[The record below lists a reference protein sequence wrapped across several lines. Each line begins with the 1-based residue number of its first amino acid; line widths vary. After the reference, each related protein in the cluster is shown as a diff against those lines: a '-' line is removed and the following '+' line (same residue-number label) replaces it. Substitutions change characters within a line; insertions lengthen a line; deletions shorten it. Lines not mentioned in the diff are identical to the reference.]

1 MSDLERRSI
10 DEMRKQIAY
19 VPQRSNIDW
28 NFPIIVR
35 DTVLLGTYPKVGL
48 LRRPKKADKEW
59 AMECLR
65 QVGME
70 EFANRQIGELSGGQ
84 QQRVFLAR
92 ALAQKADYFFLDEP
106 FVGIDVSSEEVI
118 IDILR
123 QLKNAGKIVFVVHH
137 DLSKVK
143 SYFDELVL
151 INKELIDA
159 GPVNKVFQRDNMAKA
174 YQRRT
179 YARWFGGF
187 NVMDFIHDLMTY
199 GFLQKAFVT
208 SIMVGI
214 ICGVIGCFIVLRG
227 MALMGDA
234 ISHAVLPG
242 VAISYML
249 GINYFYGAVATG
261 ILTAF
266 GIGAISQN
274 SRIKNDSSIGLVF
287 SAFFALGIILI
298 TKAGSAT
305 DLTQILFGNVL
316 SVRTSDMWLT
326 LIIGAVVILVV
337 VLFFKELLVSSFDET
352 MAAAYGLKT
361 RFIHYTIMFLLTLVT
376 VASLQTVGVIL
387 VVSMLITPAST
398 AYLLTNRLS
407 VMVVLAAFFGA
418 LSSVIGLYFSFL
430 YNLPS
435 GPVIA
440 LATTS
445 LFLLAFLFAPKQ
457 GIVSK
462 KIRTMGKRKVA
473 TPPLILILTALN
485 YTI

>member
-1 MSDLERRSI
+1 
-10 DEMRKQIAY
+10 
-19 VPQRSNIDW
+19 
-28 NFPIIVR
+28 
-35 DTVLLGTYPKVGL
+35 
-48 LRRPKKADKEW
+48 
-59 AMECLR
+59 ME
-65 QVGME
+65 
-70 EFANRQIGELSGGQ
+70 
-84 QQRVFLAR
+84 
-92 ALAQKADYFFLDEP
+92 
-106 FVGIDVSSEEVI
+106 
-118 IDILR
+118 
-123 QLKNAGKIVFVVHH
+123 
-137 DLSKVK
+137 
-143 SYFDELVL
+143 
-151 INKELIDA
+151 
-159 GPVNKVFQRDNMAKA
+159 
-174 YQRRT
+174 
-179 YARWFGGF
+179 
-187 NVMDFIHDLMTY
+187 FIQDLMTY
-199 GFLQKAFVT
+199 NFLQKAFIT

-214 ICGVIGCFIVLRG
+214 ICGVIGCFIILRG

-249 GINYFYGAVATG
+249 GINYFYGAVITG

-274 SRIKNDSSIGLVF
+274 SRIKTDSSIGLVF

-337 VLFFKELLVSSFDET
+337 ALFFKELLVSSFDET

-445 LFLLAFLFAPKQ
+445 IFFLAFLFAPKQ

-462 KIRTMGKRKVA
+462 KLRTIGKRKVVA
-473 TPPLILILTALN
+473 TGK
-485 YTI
+485 